1 MDVNPILNP
10 EDKPDRID
18 ASKIRAGSIT
28 ADKLVVKPSSGS
40 KGLLQFISPGVDI
53 EYIST
58 DGNKSTQSVRLNP
71 DGTVTL
77 NEPGNPS

>member
-1 MDVNPILNP
+1 MNILPILNP
-10 EDKPDRID
+10 EDEPDRID
-18 ASKIRAGSIT
+18 ASKITAKSIT
-28 ADKLVVKPSSGS
+28 ADKLVINPPSGS
-40 KGLLQFISPGVDI
+40 KGLAQFISPGVDI

-58 DGNKSTQSVRLNP
+58 DGIKSTPSVRLNP